1 MLPATQHLRC
11 HSEEQDDDEVIQ
23 ASMSEVQGLSA
34 TTSCHRQSLRL
45 PLARADEPT
54 FKVEP
59 FQCKPIQPLASNK
72 RGARPVAVTSSL
84 ARAQLAESWEPESLL
99 QPAPA
104 QLSPSD

>member
-1 MLPATQHLRC
+1 MLPATQPAQLIPSEYLRC

-23 ASMSEVQGLSA
+23 ASMSE
-34 TTSCHRQSLRL
+34 TS